1 MSEAIAKKFI
11 EDLLNDLEN
20 ETLVLPTLPEV
31 ALRVRDALADEEQSL
46 SDVSKVITTDAALSA
61 RLIQVSNSPLLRT
74 SRTIET
80 VDSAVTRMGSN
91 MIRNLVTSIV
101 MEQMFQATSD
111 ATDKRLRT
119 LWEHS
124 TQVAAIASALTSQF
138 TKLKPDISLLGGLV
152 HDIGA
157 LPILSRVEDVPEIL
171 NDVNLLDKVIAETHC
186 RIGQQIL
193 SKWNFPPELVAVAAE
208 HEDLTRNSG
217 GEIDYV
223 DIITVANLQSL
234 IGTDHPH
241 TKIDWDTIPAFKK
254 MGLTADI
261 NVIEMDETSEEISAM
276 QDALNN

>member
-1 MSEAIAKKFI
+1 MSEAIARKFI
-11 EDLLNDLEN
+11 EDLLSDLEN

-61 RLIQVSNSPLLRT
+61 RLIQVANSPLLRT
-74 SRTIET
+74 SRAIET
-80 VDSAVTRMGSN
+80 VESAVTRMGSN

-138 TKLKPDISLLGGLV
+138 TKLKSDISLLGGLV

-171 NDVNLLDKVIAETHC
+171 NNVELLDKVIAETHC

-193 SKWNFPPELVAVAAE
+193 AKWNFPPELVAVAAE
-208 HEDLTRNSG
+208 HEDLSRNSG
-217 GEIDYV
+217 GDIDYV

-241 TKIDWDTIPAFKK
+241 TKLDWNTIPAFKK
-254 MGLTADI
+254 MGLTADV

>member
-1 MSEAIAKKFI
+1 MSNAIADEFI
-11 EDLLNDLEN
+11 NKLLTDLDN

-31 ALRVRDALADEEQSL
+31 AIRVRDALADEEQSL
-46 SDVSKVITTDAALSA
+46 ADVSKVITTDTALSA

-74 SRTIET
+74 SHAIES
-80 VDSAVTRMGSN
+80 VEAAVTRMGSN
-91 MIRNLVTSIV
+91 MVRNLVTSIV

-111 ATDKRLRT
+111 ATDTRLRT

-124 TQVAAIASALTSQF
+124 IQVAAIASALTSQF
-138 TKLKPDISLLGGLV
+138 TKLKPDMSLLGGLV

-171 NDVNLLDKVIAETHC
+171 NDEVLLDKVIAETHAK
-186 RIGQQIL
+186 IGQCIL
-193 SKWNFPPELVAVAAE
+193 DKWNFPPELVAVAGE

-223 DIITVANLQSL
+223 DIITVSNLQSL

-241 TKIDWDTIPAFKK
+241 TKLDWNTIPAFKK
-254 MGLTADI
+254 LGLTADV
-261 NVIEMDETSEEISAM
+261 NVIEMDETSEAIAKV
-276 QDALNN
+276 QDALSN

>member
-1 MSEAIAKKFI
+1 MSEAIAEQFI
-11 EDLLNDLEN
+11 NDLLHDLEN

-31 ALRVRDALADEEQSL
+31 ALRVRDALADDEQSL
-46 SDVSKVITTDAALSA
+46 ADVSKVITTDAALSA

-80 VDSAVTRMGSN
+80 VESAVTRMGSN
-91 MIRNLVTSIV
+91 MVRNLVTSIV

-111 ATDKRLRT
+111 VTDKRLRN

-124 TQVAAIASALTSQF
+124 TQVAAIASALTNQF
-138 TKLKPDISLLGGLV
+138 TKLKPDMALLAGLI

-171 NDVNLLDKVIAETHC
+171 DDVEMLDDIIAKTHC
-186 RIGQQIL
+186 RIGERIL
-193 SKWNFPPELVAVAAE
+193 AKWNFPPELVAVASE

-234 IGTDHPH
+234 IGSNHPH
-241 TKIDWDTIPAFKK
+241 TQVDWNTIPAFQKL
-254 MGLTADI
+254 GLTADV
-261 NVIEMDETSEEISAM
+261 NVIEMDETSEEIAAM
-276 QDALNN
+276 QNALSN

>member
-1 MSEAIAKKFI
+1 MSDAIADKFI
-11 EDLLNDLEN
+11 AELLSDLDN

-31 ALRVRDALADEEQSL
+31 ALRVRDALADDEQSL

-74 SRTIET
+74 TRTIET
-80 VDSAVTRMGSN
+80 VEAAVTRMGSN
-91 MIRNLVTSIV
+91 MVRNLVTSIV

-111 ATDKRLRT
+111 ATDKRLRN

-138 TKLKPDISLLGGLV
+138 TNLKPDMSLLGGLV

-171 NDVNLLDKVIAETHC
+171 NNVTMLDDIISKTHS

-193 SKWNFPPELVAVAAE
+193 AKWNFPPELVAVAAE
-208 HEDLTRNSG
+208 HEDLSRNSG

-234 IGTDHPH
+234 IGSDHPH
-241 TKIDWDTIPAFKK
+241 TKLDWNVIPAFQKL
-254 MGLTADI
+254 GLTADV

-276 QDALNN
+276 QNALSV

>member
-1 MSEAIAKKFI
+1 MSDEVAKIFIA
-11 EDLLNDLEN
+11 ELLRDLDN

-74 SRTIET
+74 ARTIES
-80 VDSAVTRMGSN
+80 VEAAVTRMGSN
-91 MIRNLVTSIV
+91 MVRNLVTSIV

-111 ATDKRLRT
+111 ASDKRLRA

-138 TKLKPDISLLGGLV
+138 TKLKPDMALLGGLV

-157 LPILSRVEDVPEIL
+157 LPILSRAEDVPEIIG
-171 NDVNLLDKVIAETHC
+171 NTTLLDKIISETHC
-186 RIGQQIL
+186 SIGRKIL
-193 SKWNFPPELVAVAAE
+193 DKWNFPPELVAVASE
-208 HEDLTRNSG
+208 HEDLSRNSG

-223 DIITVANLQSL
+223 DVITVANLQSL
-234 IGTDHPH
+234 IGSDHPH
-241 TKIDWDTIPAFKK
+241 TTLDWNTIPAFKK
-254 MGLTADI
+254 LGLTADV
-261 NVIEMDETSEEISAM
+261 NVVEMDETSEEIAAM
-276 QDALNN
+276 KDALS